1 MKNFDVIKNF
11 VNHAKACKGNSV
23 TSTGDKL
30 FSYNTIIAERING
43 VMYANFTKY
52 TQTTSKAQ
60 NNLALVLSGHAII
73 VEGNVP
79 LDTQSL
85 ADFIKA

>member
-1 MKNFDVIKNF
+1 MKNLDVIKNF
-11 VNHAKACKGNSV
+11 VNHAKACKTKSV
-23 TSTGDKL
+23 ISTGDKL

-52 TQTTSKAQ
+52 SPTTSTAQ
-60 NNLALVLSGHAII
+60 NKLAYVLNGHAII

-79 LDTQSL
+79 RNTQSL
-85 ADFIKA
+85 ANFIKD